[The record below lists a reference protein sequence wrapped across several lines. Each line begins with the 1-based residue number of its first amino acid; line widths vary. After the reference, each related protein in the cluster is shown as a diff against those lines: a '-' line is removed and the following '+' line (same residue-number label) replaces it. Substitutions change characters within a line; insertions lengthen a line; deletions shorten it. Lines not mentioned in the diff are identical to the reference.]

1 MNLIKVRPV
10 QDDTGDWY
18 ILPNELVK
26 QFYKDQDDE
35 DMVDSGE
42 FGNKYGQYTTGGDLN
57 NIQLYAD
64 ESDLK

>member
-42 FGNKYGQYTTGGDLN
+42 FGNKYGQ
-57 NIQLYAD
+57 
-64 ESDLK
+64 